1 MPQKRILPYI
11 ILGLLQERPLT
22 GKEITAQFQ
31 NEIGEFWKASHS
43 QIYPELMR
51 MQHDNWLKITE
62 NDSDGRK
69 KHYQITVTGEQVL
82 SNWIKEPVIELPLNR
97 DLFSLKLF
105 FVTKS
110 DSKVIEKLFNDQ
122 IALISAQLEHL
133 KARKKLLFADKAPI
147 EQHFGHYLILNRAIA
162 RQEGQLN
169 WLKETLAQLS

>member
-11 ILGLLQERPLT
+11 ILGVLQERPLT

-62 NDSDGRK
+62 NDSDGSK
-69 KHYQITVTGEQVL
+69 KNYQITVTGDQVL
-82 SNWIKEPVIELPLNR
+82 SNWINDPVTELPLNR

-122 IALISAQLEHL
+122 IALISAQL
-133 KARKKLLFADKAPI
+133 
-147 EQHFGHYLILNRAIA
+147 
-162 RQEGQLN
+162 
-169 WLKETLAQLS
+169 

>member
-69 KHYQITVTGEQVL
+69 KHYQITVTGEQIL
-82 SNWIKEPVIELPLNR
+82 SDWIKEPVTELPLNR

-133 KARKKLLFADKAPI
+133 KARKKLFDCGQSPNRTTFWPLSDLKSRDCPPRRPI
-147 EQHFGHYLILNRAIA
+147 ELA
-162 RQEGQLN
+162 EGN
-169 WLKETLAQLS
+169 FSST

>member
-82 SNWIKEPVIELPLNR
+82 SNWIKEPVTELPLNR

-133 KARKKLLFADKAPI
+133 KARKKLLFADKDPI

>member
-82 SNWIKEPVIELPLNR
+82 SNWIKEPVTELPLNR

-133 KARKKLLFADKAPI
+133 KARKKLLFADKVQI

-162 RQEGQLN
+162 RQEGQLS

>member
-62 NDSDGRK
+62 NNSDGRK

-82 SNWIKEPVIELPLNR
+82 SNWIKEPVTELPLNR

-122 IALISAQLEHL
+122 IALISAQL
-133 KARKKLLFADKAPI
+133 
-147 EQHFGHYLILNRAIA
+147 
-162 RQEGQLN
+162 
-169 WLKETLAQLS
+169 